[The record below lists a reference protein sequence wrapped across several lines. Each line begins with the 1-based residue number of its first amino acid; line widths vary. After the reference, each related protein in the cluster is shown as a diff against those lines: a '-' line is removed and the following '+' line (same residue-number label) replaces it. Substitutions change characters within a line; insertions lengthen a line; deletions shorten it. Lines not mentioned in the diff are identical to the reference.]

1 MRHVTRTFVL
11 ATFVLLGLLV
21 SHGSAHAASA
31 VGTWQSDSGWVF
43 VIPDSKTDFDLI
55 AKKPDGSK
63 ELWKA
68 HWVDGMVG
76 TQFQFGQCVVTFNS
90 KDTDRARVVCGDEVN
105 HWVRVNQKQ
114 RLDSIVGNWKSSS
127 GFRFAIPATSS
138 DEFQIIMT
146 DPKGV
151 KTLVDARWVEGMRG
165 TQFTWASYTCTR
177 KADDPD
183 TIRLVG
189 DDGVY
194 VWKRMK

>member
-1 MRHVTRTFVL
+1 MRNLTRHLVFT
-11 ATFVLLGLLV
+11 AICTLGLLAL
-21 SHGSAHAASA
+21 SRSASAASA

-68 HWVDGMVG
+68 RWVEGMVG
-76 TQFQFGQCVVTFNS
+76 TQFMFGQCTVTINAR
-90 KDTDRARVVCGDEVN
+90 DNDRARVVCGDEVN
-105 HWVRVNQKQ
+105 HWVRVNVKQ
-114 RLDSIVGNWKSSS
+114 RLNSIVGNWKSSS
-127 GFRFAIPATSS
+127 GFRFAIPATSR

-165 TQFTWASYTCTR
+165 TQFTWGSYTCTR

-194 VWKRMK
+194 VWTRMK